1 MTQMGEERGQQVRSR
16 RGRDGDV
23 SYSTR
28 WHCVRGG
35 NNLNSSASPGVM
47 HAGKKKAELPP
58 PPSSISA
65 AAHGATAA
73 GGRGGGTISSEE
85 APQSGGVSQF

>member
-35 NNLNSSASPGVM
+35 NNLNSSAFPGVM
-47 HAGKKKAELPP
+47 HAGKKRQSSLLLPP
-58 PPSSISA
+58 PSLQQ
-65 AAHGATAA
+65 HTELQQQ
-73 GGRGGGTISSEE
+73 EE
-85 APQSGGVSQF
+85 EEEEQ